1 EQSRDAISRCS
12 KRFIMSSSTSR
23 CTWARSS
30 CWPNC
35 TRRAR
40 SRFTKT
46 PAGSRT
52 RSGRTRLAR
61 RERMP
66 KLVAFLRAINVGGHT
81 VSMDTLRREFEA
93 IGLKDVET
101 FIASGNVVFAA
112 PPGKATALERK
123 IEKRLHDSLG
133 YEVRTFIRTEA
144 EVAAIAGYK
153 PFEEA
158 QLRSA
163 QAVNVAFLG
172 DPLEPAAVKLL
183 MAMRTPID

>member
-1 EQSRDAISRCS
+1 
-12 KRFIMSSSTSR
+12 
-23 CTWARSS
+23 
-30 CWPNC
+30 
-35 TRRAR
+35 
-40 SRFTKT
+40 
-46 PAGSRT
+46 
-52 RSGRTRLAR
+52 
-61 RERMP
+61 MP

-101 FIASGNVVFAA
+101 FIASGNVVFTA

-183 MAMRTPID
+183 MALRTPIDEFHVNGREMYWLCRKKQSESTFSNARFEKALGGRATFRGVKTIVKLAAKYSWS

>member
-1 EQSRDAISRCS
+1 
-12 KRFIMSSSTSR
+12 
-23 CTWARSS
+23 
-30 CWPNC
+30 
-35 TRRAR
+35 
-40 SRFTKT
+40 
-46 PAGSRT
+46 
-52 RSGRTRLAR
+52 
-61 RERMP
+61 MP

-101 FIASGNVVFAA
+101 FIASGNVVFTA
-112 PPGKATALERK
+112 PPGRATALERK

-183 MAMRTPID
+183 MAMRTPIDDFHVNGREMYWLCRKKQSESTFSNARFEKALGGRATFRGVKTIVKLAAKYSWS

>member
-1 EQSRDAISRCS
+1 
-12 KRFIMSSSTSR
+12 
-23 CTWARSS
+23 
-30 CWPNC
+30 
-35 TRRAR
+35 
-40 SRFTKT
+40 
-46 PAGSRT
+46 
-52 RSGRTRLAR
+52 
-61 RERMP
+61 MP

-101 FIASGNVVFAA
+101 FIASGNVVFTA

-183 MAMRTPID
+183 MAMRTPIDDFHVNGREMYWLCRKKQSESTFSNARFEKALGGRATFRGVKTIVKLAAKYSWS